1 LELELKLVVVSF
13 FVIQRQIYPLGIGIV
28 SCALLHNTKTIF
40 LWGVWNPIF
49 LFKHGESMDSINKFL
64 EKIEID

>member
-1 LELELKLVVVSF
+1 MELELLVLSS
-13 FVIQRQIYPLGIGIV
+13 FVIRRQISPLGIGIV

-49 LFKHGESMDSINKFL
+49 LFKHGESMDLINKFL
-64 EKIEID
+64 DKIEFD